1 METSNYKLPT
11 IILVDDHIVFRQGL
25 KSLITFNTLGTV
37 IGEASNG
44 AEFLHLLS
52 PPIPDLVFMDIDMPH
67 MDGIKATQQAL
78 QIVPDLKI
86 IVFSMYGDE
95 EYYQKMLA
103 LGIKGYILKSTGIEA
118 VEAAISS
125 VMNGESYFSNLLP
138 KKTLQLIESKS
149 ICCNEEEYQAPCVWW

>member
-1 METSNYKLPT
+1 METTIHKLPT

-37 IGEASNG
+37 IGVASNG

-78 QIVPDLKI
+78 QIIPDLKI
-86 IVFSMYGDE
+86 IIFSMYGDE
-95 EYYQKMLA
+95 EYYKRMLA

-125 VMNGESYFSNLLP
+125 VMNGECYFSILLP
-138 KKTLQLIESKS
+138 KKTPQPIESKNVCS
-149 ICCNEEEYQAPCVWW
+149 NEEEYQAPYAWW